1 MKYFIKK
8 IITLIITLL
17 FISLLTFTAF
27 SVIPGDAA
35 VSKLGVDASP
45 EAIARVRAEY
55 ELDQPV
61 LTRYVHWLGKAL
73 HGDFGQS
80 YKYDTMTVT
89 QLLQS
94 RLPVTILLAVMSFII
109 IVVVSL
115 PLGMLSARYA
125 GKWLDILINQITQIT
140 MAIPSFFLGII
151 LTVIFGLV
159 LKVFQLGG
167 YVSMEEDLKGC
178 IEYLILPAVAVALP
192 KIAMVVKYLRNSVL
206 SEMKKDYVRT
216 AYSKGNSVNQVLYG
230 HVLRNALIPVIT
242 FVAMVAAE
250 ILAGSLVIEQVF
262 SIPGMG
268 RLMITSISTRDY
280 PVVQAAVLYIT
291 SIVVIIN
298 FLVDVLYQLGAM
310 GITPLIAHVERYPY
324 VMENPS
330 LLVDW
335 IEAGAYTHVNA
346 SSLVLHKRRK
356 VQILKMI
363 RHGLVHFVCT
373 DAHSPDKRPPLLGE
387 AMELIQSRCGEQKA
401 RQMGEIALG
410 LWSGE
415 QPDQPEPVPMRRLF
429 GRWF

>member
-35 VSKLGVDASP
+35 ISKLGVDASP

-61 LTRYVHWLGKAL
+61 MTRYVHWLEKAL
-73 HGDFGQS
+73 HGDFGRS

-89 QLLQS
+89 QLLKS
-94 RLPVTILLAVMSFII
+94 RLPVTVLLAVMSFVI
-109 IVVVSL
+109 IVVIAL
-115 PLGMLSARYA
+115 PLGMLSARFA
-125 GKWLDILINQITQIT
+125 GKWLDVLINQLTQIT

-151 LTVIFGLV
+151 LTYVFGLV
-159 LKVFQLGG
+159 FKVFQPGG
-167 YVSMEEDLKGC
+167 YVSMEEDMKGC
-178 IEYLILPAVAVALP
+178 IEYLFLPAVAVALP

-242 FVAMVAAE
+242 FVAMVVAE

-298 FLVDVLYQLGAM
+298 FLVDVLYQLADPRVR
-310 GITPLIAHVERYPY
+310 TA
-324 VMENPS
+324 
-330 LLVDW
+330 
-335 IEAGAYTHVNA
+335 
-346 SSLVLHKRRK
+346 
-356 VQILKMI
+356 
-363 RHGLVHFVCT
+363 
-373 DAHSPDKRPPLLGE
+373 
-387 AMELIQSRCGEQKA
+387 
-401 RQMGEIALG
+401 
-410 LWSGE
+410 
-415 QPDQPEPVPMRRLF
+415 
-429 GRWF
+429 

>member
-80 YKYDTMTVT
+80 YKFDTMTVT

-109 IVVVSL
+109 IIVVSL

-125 GKWLDILINQITQIT
+125 GKWLDVVINQVTQIT

-159 LKVFQLGG
+159 LKVFQPGG
-167 YVSMEEDLKGC
+167 YVSMQEDLKGC

-242 FVAMVAAE
+242 FVAMVVAE

-298 FLVDVLYQLGAM
+298 FLVDILYQLADPRVR
-310 GITPLIAHVERYPY
+310 TA
-324 VMENPS
+324 
-330 LLVDW
+330 
-335 IEAGAYTHVNA
+335 
-346 SSLVLHKRRK
+346 
-356 VQILKMI
+356 
-363 RHGLVHFVCT
+363 
-373 DAHSPDKRPPLLGE
+373 
-387 AMELIQSRCGEQKA
+387 
-401 RQMGEIALG
+401 
-410 LWSGE
+410 
-415 QPDQPEPVPMRRLF
+415 
-429 GRWF
+429 

>member
-61 LTRYVHWLGKAL
+61 MTRYVHWLEKAL
-73 HGDFGQS
+73 HGDFGRS

-89 QLLQS
+89 QLLKS
-94 RLPVTILLAVMSFII
+94 RLPVTVLLAVMSFVI
-109 IVVVSL
+109 IVVIAL
-115 PLGMLSARYA
+115 PLGMLSARFA
-125 GKWLDILINQITQIT
+125 GKWLDVLINQLTQIT

-151 LTVIFGLV
+151 LTYVFGLV
-159 LKVFQLGG
+159 FKVFQPGG
-167 YVSMEEDLKGC
+167 YVSMEEDMKGC
-178 IEYLILPAVAVALP
+178 IEYLILTAVAVALP

-242 FVAMVAAE
+242 FVAMVVAE

-298 FLVDVLYQLGAM
+298 FLVDVLYQLADPRVR
-310 GITPLIAHVERYPY
+310 TA
-324 VMENPS
+324 
-330 LLVDW
+330 
-335 IEAGAYTHVNA
+335 
-346 SSLVLHKRRK
+346 
-356 VQILKMI
+356 
-363 RHGLVHFVCT
+363 
-373 DAHSPDKRPPLLGE
+373 
-387 AMELIQSRCGEQKA
+387 
-401 RQMGEIALG
+401 
-410 LWSGE
+410 
-415 QPDQPEPVPMRRLF
+415 
-429 GRWF
+429 

>member
-109 IVVVSL
+109 IIVVSL

-125 GKWLDILINQITQIT
+125 GKWLDVVINQVTQIT

-159 LKVFQLGG
+159 LKVFQPGG
-167 YVSMEEDLKGC
+167 YVSMQEDLKGC
-178 IEYLILPAVAVALP
+178 IEYLILTAVAVALP

-242 FVAMVAAE
+242 FVAMVVAE

-298 FLVDVLYQLGAM
+298 FLVDILYQLADPRVR
-310 GITPLIAHVERYPY
+310 TA
-324 VMENPS
+324 
-330 LLVDW
+330 
-335 IEAGAYTHVNA
+335 
-346 SSLVLHKRRK
+346 
-356 VQILKMI
+356 
-363 RHGLVHFVCT
+363 
-373 DAHSPDKRPPLLGE
+373 
-387 AMELIQSRCGEQKA
+387 
-401 RQMGEIALG
+401 
-410 LWSGE
+410 
-415 QPDQPEPVPMRRLF
+415 
-429 GRWF
+429 

>member
-35 VSKLGVDASP
+35 ISKLGVDASP

-61 LTRYVHWLGKAL
+61 MTRYVHWLEKAL
-73 HGDFGQS
+73 HGDFGRS

-89 QLLQS
+89 QLLKS
-94 RLPVTILLAVMSFII
+94 RLPVTILLAVMSFVI
-109 IVVVSL
+109 IVVIAL
-115 PLGMLSARYA
+115 PLGMLSARFA
-125 GKWLDILINQITQIT
+125 GKWLDVLINQLTQIT

-151 LTVIFGLV
+151 LTYIFGLV
-159 LKVFQLGG
+159 FKVFQPGG
-167 YVSMEEDLKGC
+167 YVSMEEDMKGC
-178 IEYLILPAVAVALP
+178 IEYLVLPAVAVTLP

-242 FVAMVAAE
+242 FVAMVVAE

-298 FLVDVLYQLGAM
+298 FLVDVLYQLADPRVR
-310 GITPLIAHVERYPY
+310 TA
-324 VMENPS
+324 
-330 LLVDW
+330 
-335 IEAGAYTHVNA
+335 
-346 SSLVLHKRRK
+346 
-356 VQILKMI
+356 
-363 RHGLVHFVCT
+363 
-373 DAHSPDKRPPLLGE
+373 
-387 AMELIQSRCGEQKA
+387 
-401 RQMGEIALG
+401 
-410 LWSGE
+410 
-415 QPDQPEPVPMRRLF
+415 
-429 GRWF
+429 

>member
-109 IVVVSL
+109 IIVVSL

-125 GKWLDILINQITQIT
+125 GKWLDVVINQVTQIT

-159 LKVFQLGG
+159 LKVFQ
-167 YVSMEEDLKGC
+167 EDPKGC

-242 FVAMVAAE
+242 FVAMVVAE

-298 FLVDVLYQLGAM
+298 FLVDILYQLADPRVR
-310 GITPLIAHVERYPY
+310 TA
-324 VMENPS
+324 
-330 LLVDW
+330 
-335 IEAGAYTHVNA
+335 
-346 SSLVLHKRRK
+346 
-356 VQILKMI
+356 
-363 RHGLVHFVCT
+363 
-373 DAHSPDKRPPLLGE
+373 
-387 AMELIQSRCGEQKA
+387 
-401 RQMGEIALG
+401 
-410 LWSGE
+410 
-415 QPDQPEPVPMRRLF
+415 
-429 GRWF
+429 

>member
-1 MKYFIKK
+1 MAEVIMKYFIKK

-35 VSKLGVDASP
+35 ISKLGVDASP

-61 LTRYVHWLGKAL
+61 MTRYVHWLEKAL

-94 RLPVTILLAVMSFII
+94 RLPVTILLAVMSFVI
-109 IVVVSL
+109 IVVIAL

-125 GKWLDILINQITQIT
+125 GKWLDVVINQVTQIT

-159 LKVFQLGG
+159 LKVFQPGG
-167 YVSMEEDLKGC
+167 YVSMQEDLKGC

-216 AYSKGNSVNQVLYG
+216 AYSKGN
-230 HVLRNALIPVIT
+230 ALIPVIT
-242 FVAMVAAE
+242 FVAMVVAE

-298 FLVDVLYQLGAM
+298 FLVDILYQLADPRVR
-310 GITPLIAHVERYPY
+310 TA
-324 VMENPS
+324 
-330 LLVDW
+330 
-335 IEAGAYTHVNA
+335 
-346 SSLVLHKRRK
+346 
-356 VQILKMI
+356 
-363 RHGLVHFVCT
+363 
-373 DAHSPDKRPPLLGE
+373 
-387 AMELIQSRCGEQKA
+387 
-401 RQMGEIALG
+401 
-410 LWSGE
+410 
-415 QPDQPEPVPMRRLF
+415 
-429 GRWF
+429 

>member
-89 QLLQS
+89 QLLKS
-94 RLPVTILLAVMSFII
+94 RLPVTILLAVMSFVI
-109 IVVVSL
+109 IVVIAL

-125 GKWLDILINQITQIT
+125 GKWLDVIINQVTQIT

-159 LKVFQLGG
+159 LKVFQPGG
-167 YVSMEEDLKGC
+167 YVSMEEDMKGC
-178 IEYLILPAVAVALP
+178 IEYLIFPAVAVALP

-242 FVAMVAAE
+242 FVAMVVAE

-298 FLVDVLYQLGAM
+298 FLVDVLYQLADPRVR
-310 GITPLIAHVERYPY
+310 TA
-324 VMENPS
+324 
-330 LLVDW
+330 
-335 IEAGAYTHVNA
+335 
-346 SSLVLHKRRK
+346 
-356 VQILKMI
+356 
-363 RHGLVHFVCT
+363 
-373 DAHSPDKRPPLLGE
+373 
-387 AMELIQSRCGEQKA
+387 
-401 RQMGEIALG
+401 
-410 LWSGE
+410 
-415 QPDQPEPVPMRRLF
+415 
-429 GRWF
+429 